1 VDETT
6 YRTLTALSRNI
17 GRPLSIT
24 GLVHEIRRLHKSA
37 YYANI
42 YHAVRGLMRD
52 GVLESS
58 RIGRSSA
65 VSLNL
70 TAYPVTDL
78 LAETE
83 IRQKRAILASDPAAR
98 GAFTDLEGAFRR
110 HGVEFACATQIQR
123 NLRLRRL
130 ELLLVV
136 GNPDDAGLADSIAS
150 VATRE
155 NLRIDWLGLTLGEFL
170 DYVSSA
176 RPHPIPEMLGESNAF
191 FLPQLFWGALS
202 DAALQ
207 GRRVTFW
214 TPTDLRKLGRSDL
227 LFNLGHFGHGLFGGS
242 TSGKTLCVEAAIIAA
257 LLAKER
263 RLRAGSA
270 VLMAKNRFSPR
281 LLAFLAAKYAAE
293 GRLAA
298 TVQAMKGSEQSE
310 VLRAFLRRSG
320 ARPEMEPRQSRRK
333 SLEVHGVA
341 G

>member
-1 VDETT
+1 MTCVDETT

-130 ELLLVV
+130 EL
-136 GNPDDAGLADSIAS
+136 
-150 VATRE
+150 
-155 NLRIDWLGLTLGEFL
+155 
-170 DYVSSA
+170 
-176 RPHPIPEMLGESNAF
+176 RPH
-191 FLPQLFWGALS
+191 LS
-202 DAALQ
+202 RARDREKCLQ
-207 GRRVTFW
+207 QPW
-214 TPTDLRKLGRSDL
+214 MHP
-227 LFNLGHFGHGLFGGS
+227 
-242 TSGKTLCVEAAIIAA
+242 A
-257 LLAKER
+257 LLQ
-263 RLRAGSA
+263 L
-270 VLMAKNRFSPR
+270 R
-281 LLAFLAAKYAAE
+281 LLQE
-293 GRLAA
+293 IT
-298 TVQAMKGSEQSE
+298 TVG
-310 VLRAFLRRSG
+310 
-320 ARPEMEPRQSRRK
+320 
-333 SLEVHGVA
+333 
-341 G
+341 